1 MDKPRFNVDK
11 GGFFSP
17 NPAVSPE
24 MTRVLRL
31 LDWSWTHPFEQE
43 GARGEGEVLDSG
55 HADDPMLPRRD
66 QARHD
71 SQAGPDD
78 SQKLRV
84 TGRVGFKFVRQGAD
98 RVRSQAH
105 PRGHGRGL
113 SQGAHQGDESC
124 EGMKGDVE
132 GA

>member
-1 MDKPRFNVDK
+1 
-11 GGFFSP
+11 
-17 NPAVSPE
+17 

-31 LDWSWTHPFEQE
+31 LDRSRTHPFKQKR
-43 GARGEGEVLDSG
+43 ARGKGEVFDSR

-71 SQAGPDD
+71 AQTDPDD
-78 SQKLRV
+78 SEKLRV
-84 TGRVGFKFVRQGAD
+84 TAWVSFELVRQSAH
-98 RVRSQAH
+98 RVRRQTH

-113 SQGAHQGDESC
+113 SQGAHQRDESR